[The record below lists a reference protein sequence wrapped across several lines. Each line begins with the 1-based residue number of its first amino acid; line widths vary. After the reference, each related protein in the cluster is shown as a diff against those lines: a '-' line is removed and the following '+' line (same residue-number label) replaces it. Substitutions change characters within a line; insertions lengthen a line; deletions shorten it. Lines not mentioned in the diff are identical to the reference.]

1 MSRRRKRTG
10 IGPPK
15 INPAVTI
22 DREGFQPHRE
32 HLGRGPMRG
41 ARRTTPRTKAV
52 LQLITGEKAGTTF
65 DILTRDSAEGGVAF
79 MLKEP
84 IPVGQAV
91 RLLMNAETAEQD
103 EIDDEAGIAAEI
115 TRSRAISNGRFEMA
129 AKFR

>member
-22 DREGFQPHRE
+22 DRDGFNPNRE

-41 ARRTTPRTKAV
+41 ARRTGPRQRAV
-52 LQLITGEKAGTTF
+52 LELAGGERDGTQF
-65 DILTRDSAEGGVAF
+65 DILTRDSAEGGYAF

-84 IPVGQAV
+84 LPIGQV
-91 RLLMNAETAEQD
+91 CRLLLDAHSENTLGD
-103 EIDDEAGIAAEI
+103 GRVVDAEI
-115 TRSRAISNGRFEMA
+115 VRSRAISNGRFEMA
-129 AKFR
+129 VKLR